1 MADKN
6 CTLTGQR
13 CRQQPWIDAPLTF
26 LCFSQS
32 PDYVCAT
39 PLPCQCPESAS
50 ATAPPRRCRA
60 SGPSVAAPPP
70 PPPLP
75 PSRFWSPRAAFPAAT
90 EPVHTGTLSP
100 KDAHHLFD
108 ELLRQATPVPERSLN
123 GFLTTLDRTPSYHVR
138 RSGRTLVVALFNRV
152 RREDAGPQVASPTVC
167 SYSIL
172 MDRCCRT
179 HQPDLGLAF
188 FCYLVKTGLKMNQI
202 SATTLLKCLCCVKQ
216 TDEAVEVLLH
226 RMSVLGYVPNAFSY
240 SIVLKSLCNNSMSQ
254 RSLDLLQTVAK
265 QRGPPPLL
273 RDAVEDNAAPLE
285 GLRNH
290 NSDGIEGFG
299 LAELFLESPDSHSLE
314 HSGLEASVLDL
325 EDAVDVLA
333 TSPLEPFD
341 DDLEVADSTKLC
353 DFVATLASKKL
364 ASMSLSHE
372 NSEEIPAAS
381 VIPPATAP
389 MEIYQVDPRDPIA
402 DKCNAFLSSVFRP
415 VPPPILATPAPR
427 HARAPK
433 EVATT
438 PRQSGRIE
446 KQKQMEERSML
457 QLRSCSHELW
467 AS

>member
-26 LCFSQS
+26 LCFR
-32 PDYVCAT
+32 YT
-39 PLPCQCPESAS
+39 R
-50 ATAPPRRCRA
+50 T
-60 SGPSVAAPPP
+60 
-70 PPPLP
+70 
-75 PSRFWSPRAAFPAAT
+75 T

-265 QRGPPPLL
+265 QRASTGGVGCDPARASDARLRDAEVLDFFGPCSPVHRACGSRISFDAFRLPPECCSGPPPLL